1 MTMSQRY
8 YRITIEGRLSDRFS
22 AAFDGLRL
30 EPGPNR
36 TVLSGVCVDSS
47 ALYGVLDRVRDLG
60 LDLIAL
66 ESTPVSP
73 PGPAPS
79 GQRQGPPAHEVG
91 DHPS

>member
-1 MTMSQRY
+1 MPQRY
-8 YRITIEGRLSDRFS
+8 YRITIQGRLSDRFS

-66 ESTPVSP
+66 ESAPVSP
-73 PGPAPS
+73 SGPVSSGPGPGA
-79 GQRQGPPAHEVG
+79 G
-91 DHPS
+91 DHPR